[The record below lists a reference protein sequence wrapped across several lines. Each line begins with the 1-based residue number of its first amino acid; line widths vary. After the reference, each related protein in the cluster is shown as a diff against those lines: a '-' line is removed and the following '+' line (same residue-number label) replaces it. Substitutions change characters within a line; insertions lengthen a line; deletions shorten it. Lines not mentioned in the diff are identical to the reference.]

1 MNIDPRSLVMGIF
14 IGAGFILTLHSIIL
28 LLRPWRHAF
37 FADAPVPMPQIIG
50 MRLRGNP
57 ALLLVDAYILLRKTD
72 VNVQIGYVEVV
83 YIDNKNA
90 IDSPE
95 KLAEL
100 VKRYLKENENSSTSA
115 SS

>member
-1 MNIDPRSLVMGIF
+1 MGIF
-14 IGAGFILTLHSIIL
+14 IGVGIMLILQFVVL
-28 LLRPWRHAF
+28 LLRPWQHAF
-37 FADAPVPMPQIIG
+37 FSGASVPLPQIIG

-57 ALLLVDAYILLRKTD
+57 PILLIDAYILLRKAD

-83 YIDNKNA
+83 YIENKNG

-100 VKRYLKENENSSTSA
+100 VKRYLKENQN
-115 SS
+115 